1 MDQDTTRANYA
12 WCWGD
17 TKPGSWRP
25 FGPDMRTNIN
35 RYEIDVVQLVQVNI
49 DNGRMRKIKLEDAED
64 ERVVNEDLVHL
75 VHALEQC
82 KL

>member
-1 MDQDTTRANYA
+1 MT
-12 WCWGD
+12 
-17 TKPGSWRP
+17 
-25 FGPDMRTNIN
+25 TNIN

-49 DNGRMRKIKLEDAED
+49 DNGRVRKIKLEDAED